1 MKMSIEELVKDL
13 QRLTPQQI
21 EYVASIVHGFSLGDG
36 QQNEVANRVAI
47 PSSIV
52 DEAVRHRWPKELFT
66 ELIGSLPEL
75 ERAPQPAYD
84 TRAT

>member
-1 MKMSIEELVKDL
+1 MSIEELVKDL

-21 EYVASIVHGFSLGDG
+21 EHVARIVHGFALRGG
-36 QQNEVANRVAI
+36 PQKELATRVAI

-52 DEAVRHRWPKELFT
+52 DEAIRHRWPPELFT

-75 ERAPQPAYD
+75 ERAPQPAYEV
-84 TRAT
+84 RAT